1 MENKELIVS
10 GNAIL
15 GIEFGSTRIKAVLIN
30 NKYEPIASGSYTWEN
45 SLENGIWTY
54 PLSQIHEG
62 LQTCYADLKA
72 DVQKKYGVKL
82 TKFLAG
88 GISAM
93 MHGYLAFDK
102 DDNLLVPFRTWRNTI
117 TGEASGK
124 LSKLFNY
131 PVPERWSISHLYQAI
146 LNKEEHVS
154 KIQTVYTLAAYI
166 HYMLTGEKVIGVGD
180 ASGMF
185 PVKLSAD
192 GKSANYNQEFVKKFE
207 ALPEVKAVAS
217 NNSQFSILN
226 SQLFPKVL
234 MAGEA
239 AGKLTAAG
247 AKFLDPTGEL
257 EEGIPFCPPEGD
269 AGTGMAATNAV
280 AVKTGNISAGTSVF
294 SMVVLE
300 KDLEKVYPGIIDV
313 VTTPDGRPV
322 AMVHCNNCTGEH
334 NYWVNLFKE
343 VVDTLIPGN
352 DVKVGK
358 YYDELIMKSLEADKD
373 CGGLLAYN
381 YLSGETVTGFNSGR
395 PLFARAEN
403 ANFSIANFMRV
414 QMFTSLGALRAGMN
428 ILYDEG
434 VPVESMY
441 GAGGYFK
448 TEAGLKYMA
457 AAMKCAVSAME
468 TAGEGGPWGMALLA
482 AYAARNEELRIK
494 NVELS
499 EFLNKEVFG
508 SCKTVSA
515 KPEKDICESFEIFFE
530 RYMKGLAIEK
540 AAVENL

>member
-1 MENKELIVS
+1 MENKNLIES
-10 GNAIL
+10 GNAVL

-30 NKYEPIASGSYTWEN
+30 EKYEPIAGGSYTWEN
-45 SLENGIWTY
+45 TLDNGIWTY

-62 LQTCYADLKA
+62 LQTCYADLKK
-72 DVQKKYGVKL
+72 DVQEKYGIKL
-82 TKFLAG
+82 TKFKAG

-102 DDNLLVPFRTWRNTI
+102 NDNLLVPFRTWRNTI
-117 TGEASGK
+117 TGEASKK
-124 LSKLFNY
+124 LSDLFNY
-131 PVPERWSISHLYQAI
+131 PVPERWTVSHLYQAL

-154 KIQTVYTLAAYI
+154 KIENVYTLAAYI

-185 PVKLSAD
+185 PVLLSSDKKSAD
-192 GKSANYNQEFVKKFE
+192 YNPEFVKKFE
-207 ALPEVKAVAS
+207 ELPEVKS
-217 NNSQFSILN
+217 IPNSEFRIPK
-226 SQLFPKVL
+226 LFPKVL
-234 MAGEA
+234 MAGES
-239 AGKLTAAG
+239 AGTLTEDG
-247 AKFLDPTGEL
+247 AKFLDPTGDL
-257 EEGIPFCPPEGD
+257 QAGIPFCPPEGD
-269 AGTGMAATNAV
+269 AGTGMVGTNSVAA
-280 AVKTGNISAGTSVF
+280 KTGNISAGTSVF

-300 KDLEKVYPGIIDV
+300 KDLKKVYPGIIDV
-313 VTTPDGRPV
+313 VTTPDGYPV

-343 VVDTLIPGN
+343 VVDTLVPGN
-352 DVKVGK
+352 KVDIGD
-358 YYDELIMKSLEADKD
+358 YYNKLITKSLEADKD

-395 PLFARAEN
+395 PLFARSEN
-403 ANFSIANFMRV
+403 ANFTIANFMRT

-428 ILYDEG
+428 ILYEEG
-434 VPVESMY
+434 VPVESMT

-482 AYAARNEELRIK
+482 AYAAKNAECGIK
-494 NVELS
+494 NAELA

-508 SCKTVSA
+508 SA
-515 KPEKDICESFEIFFE
+515 KITTATAEKDLVDSFNIFFD
-530 RYMKGLAIEK
+530 RYMKNLPAEK
-540 AAVENL
+540 ALVENL